1 MFAWRDAAAAQ
12 RVCQRKFRQKMR
24 RADAPVVM
32 ANVAAL
38 SLSLR
43 FGAVNKLRYGAAG
56 KHLVPSGPKL
66 LIFTC
71 FI

>member
-38 SLSLR
+38 SIAQR
-43 FGAVNKLRYGAAG
+43 FGAVHKQRYGATG
-56 KHLVPSGPKL
+56 KGYAPNVS
-66 LIFTC
+66 
-71 FI
+71 